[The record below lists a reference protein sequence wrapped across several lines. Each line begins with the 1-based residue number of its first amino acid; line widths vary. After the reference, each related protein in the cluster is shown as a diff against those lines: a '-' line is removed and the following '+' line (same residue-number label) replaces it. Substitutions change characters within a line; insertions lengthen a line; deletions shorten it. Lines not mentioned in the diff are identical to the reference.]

1 MNKIPKRQ
9 YPITTDNVNN
19 LGGKELILKRMVNHY
34 AALTKI
40 KPRIDMSKPF
50 ELNKDREPLAL
61 YQDIKFH
68 EEYLNVR
75 ETYKKV
81 SKVKPY
87 IDNKKPETMGYKKT
101 NQYRSC
107 KEKYD
112 DIEHKRRLEAMS
124 KRILSLGKPHER
136 KKNKDDPIANPTYFF
151 RSPNIDEKST
161 QLISLQELSEKYKK
175 LNEKEKNK
183 LLLNDVVYK
192 TINQNKRTSTNK
204 RVNTDYRPKTTTG
217 NKKKT
222 LHIDID
228 PQKYIDIHLHNRE
241 KKDTNYYETEPKK
254 INTNQKLLNNGLR
267 YPIYHGNDKQFEKD
281 IIQFIIDNNVA
292 SEENFDCFERKL
304 IKRNKDVNGIPR
316 LVKSIIQNVK
326 DNLDADEY

>member
-1 MNKIPKRQ
+1 MSKIPKRK

-34 AALTKI
+34 AALTNI

-50 ELNKDREPLAL
+50 EFNKDREPLPL
-61 YQDIKFH
+61 YQDIKFL

-81 SKVKPY
+81 SKVKHY
-87 IDNKKPETMGYKKT
+87 IDNKAPETIGYKKT

-161 QLISLQELSEKYKK
+161 KLISLDDLRKKYKQ
-175 LNEKEKNK
+175 LNENEKNK

-192 TINQNKRTSTNK
+192 TINQKKPASAKK
-204 RVNTDYRPKTTTG
+204 RVNTEYRPKTTIG
-217 NKKKT
+217 NTKKM

-228 PQKYIDIHLHNRE
+228 PKQYIDIHLHNRE
-241 KKDTNYYETEPKK
+241 KKDMDYYETEPQK
-254 INTNQKLLNNGLR
+254 ISTKQKLLNKRLQ
-267 YPIYHGNDKQFEKD
+267 YPRHTGNDKDFEND
-281 IIQFIIDNNVA
+281 ILQFIIQNNIA
-292 SEENFDCFERKL
+292 SDEEFDCFEKEL
-304 IKRNKDVNGIPR
+304 IERNKEKR
-316 LVKSIIQNVK
+316 LLIKSIIQKIK
-326 DNLDADEY
+326 DALDGDDD